1 MASLG
6 FFSVR
11 RYMAKSYKTNAAL
24 IHPAVLSD
32 FRNFLALIWRH
43 LLLPDPTPVQYD
55 IATYLQHGPKR
66 QVIEAFRGVGKSW
79 ITSAYVLWRLL
90 NDPQEKFLVV
100 SASKQRA
107 DDFSTFT
114 LRLIKEVPML
124 QHLKP
129 LPDQRESKVA
139 FDVAPARA
147 SHAPSVKSAGVFGQ
161 LSGSRATHII
171 ADDVEV
177 PNNSATQDM
186 REKLLKTVMEFEAII
201 MPEVGRITYLGTP
214 QTEESIYNALRERG
228 YECRIWPARVPKVD
242 SYGGALAPLVVERME
257 TEGEVWKPVDPKR
270 FNDIDL
276 TEREMAYGRSGFA
289 LQFMLDTSLSDA
301 ERYPLKTSDLIV
313 TNLNVN
319 KVPLSIQYGSS
330 KEQQI
335 RDLPNVGFTGDRWF
349 GPMFYDKENWAE
361 YEGRVMSIDPSGRG
375 VDHLGYAVVNQLHG
389 NLYLMDC
396 DGLPGGYAEE
406 NLVRLAKIAK
416 HYKVHTII
424 IESNFGDG
432 MFTNIFKPVIRQ
444 YHQCALEEVKHSK
457 QKELRIIDTL
467 EPIMNQHRLIVD
479 ERLIR
484 KDERQLL
491 VDRNHSLFFQMTRI
505 NKERG
510 ALKHDDRLDALA
522 IAVAFWVESMAKG
535 ESESVQ
541 AWRDEAFERDL
552 ERFMDHQVN
561 RGKDAT
567 SSGKSAW
574 HNWSVFND
582 VAARG
587 YTSGHNRGLR
597 RG

>member
-1 MASLG
+1 
-6 FFSVR
+6 
-11 RYMAKSYKTNAAL
+11 MAKSYKTNAAL